1 MIFGGVVC
9 INCSETDAWLLS
21 DFPRVYVCSRG
32 HIGRLRMM
40 DHLFPLSVYQ

>member
-21 DFPRVYVCSRG
+21 DFPRVYVCSRVILDG
-32 HIGRLRMM
+32 
-40 DHLFPLSVYQ
+40 